1 MPRQEV
7 SLRLMLLE
15 SIFGQ
20 QDTHIL
26 KWREMKQSQRS
37 NDTQSATVLRITK
50 IPRLTIFHSLCLS
63 LSLPPLPLSHSL
75 SVCVCFSE
83 QSNID
88 FSEFPGK
95 YLISLS
101 HNQCQVKGIQAPG
114 RQPLKGNQTSSNIK
128 FDIGR
133 LTNVL
138 SRPSLPGWAAR
149 RKAHAWT
156 KHWMPWHN
164 VLSQR
169 ADTNMPS
176 ANSP

>member
-1 MPRQEV
+1 
-7 SLRLMLLE
+7 MLLE

-50 IPRLTIFHSLCLS
+50 IPRLTIFHFLCLF
-63 LSLPPLPLSHSL
+63 LSPAPPPPSL

-83 QSNID
+83 QSNIG
-88 FSEFPGK
+88 FPEFPGK
-95 YLISLS
+95 SLISLS

-114 RQPLKGNQTSSNIK
+114 RQPLKGHQTSSNIK
-128 FDIGR
+128 FGIGR

-138 SRPSLPGWAAR
+138 SRPSLPGCAAR
-149 RKAHAWT
+149 RKAHVWT